1 MLFRSTS
8 FSPLMQKCDNYAAD
22 CNTKGIDN
30 MLYLGL
36 GLRSL
41 LYGVVGFSVVYFGTA
56 GADFIVR
63 YLPENVIDGMAIA
76 GRMMPAVGFA
86 MLLRTMFNVKLL
98 PYFFLGF
105 LLTTYMQLPI
115 MAVAIAFLCIAILDY
130 YHQESK
136 GNDASNSSNL
146 DTINDEL

>member
-1 MLFRSTS
+1 
-8 FSPLMQKCDNYAAD
+8 
-22 CNTKGIDN
+22 

-41 LYGVVGFSVVYFGTA
+41 LYGVVAFSAVYYGTA
-56 GADFIVR
+56 GADFIVK
-63 YLPENVIDGMAIA
+63 YLPQDVIDGMAVA

-105 LLTTYMQLPI
+105 VLTTYIKLPI
-115 MAVAIAFLCIAILDY
+115 IAVAIVFLCIAILDY
-130 YHQESK
+130 VQQGKNSDDNSSH
-136 GNDASNSSNL
+136 SSNL
-146 DTINDEL
+146 KAIDDEL